1 MTEENGILLMPGL
14 RVPVCGGRNFD
25 NAMQLG
31 SWLGG
36 IDNKQG
42 IACII
47 HGAAPGADFMAGKFA
62 EWKGIPVYA
71 FPADWKKHGK
81 AAGPIRNAMMLLDGK
96 PDLVVAFAGGTGTAN
111 MVRKAKAAGIEVLE
125 IDP

>member
-1 MTEENGILLMPGL
+1 
-14 RVPVCGGRNFD
+14 
-25 NAMQLG
+25 MQLG

-42 IACII
+42 ISCII
-47 HGAAPGADFMAGKFA
+47 HGGSSGADFMAGKFA
-62 EWKGIPVYA
+62 EWKGIPVQV

-81 AAGPIRNAMMLLDGK
+81 GAGPIRNAQMLLDGN
-96 PDLVVAFAGGTGTAN
+96 PDLVVAFAGGLGTAN
-111 MVRKAKAAGIEVLE
+111 MVAKAKMAGVEVLE